1 MSDFMSALAVVVS
14 CITAI
19 IGLFSPLA
27 TSMLRFRHEK
37 WLRKLEFKEEKEK
50 EKLNIL
56 LDFLSA
62 AGSLI
67 AAIGVRTN
75 QNGSSIAELH
85 SLEEFKAFDS
95 CYFKIYAF
103 LPVKYWEQF
112 DLFYKS
118 VHSFSNNLTKVKTD
132 YVEVT
137 HIISNL
143 IKQEIE

>member
-1 MSDFMSALAVVVS
+1 MSDFMSSLAVIVS

-19 IGLFSPLA
+19 IGILSPFI
-27 TSMLRFRHEK
+27 TSLIRFRHEK
-37 WLRKLEFKEEKEK
+37 WLRKLELKEEKEK
-50 EKLNIL
+50 EKIAVLLN
-56 LDFLSA
+56 FLSVS
-62 AGSLI
+62 GSLI
-67 AAIGVRTN
+67 AAIGIRTN
-75 QNGSSIAELH
+75 QNGSSIAELR

-103 LPVKYWEQF
+103 LPLEYWEQF

-143 IKQEIE
+143 IKQEVE